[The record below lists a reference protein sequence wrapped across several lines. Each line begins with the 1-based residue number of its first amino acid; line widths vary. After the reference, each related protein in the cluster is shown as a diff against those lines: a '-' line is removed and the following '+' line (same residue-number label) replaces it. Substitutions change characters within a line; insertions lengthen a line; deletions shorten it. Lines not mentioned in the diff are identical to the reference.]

1 MDRRGFWNG
10 TEVRARVETEWRKNW
25 LEGFGR
31 EWIWG
36 GFLDID
42 KMGFPY
48 FSLVVGACVCVNGY
62 PSFTE
67 ETESSSFPHFF
78 SPSLGGLVR
87 KPTKQHYRRCLSL
100 WFAID
105 EFLLSFDELLTMELS
120 VIAGVMT
127 KGIYHDNLPP
137 SSALNDILLV
147 YDTLHSH
154 FKMETSWRY
163 VVGEQDNSR
172 RLVLGTAKECL
183 YTPGMSRKPRACK
196 FLSPLGL
203 VPETSH
209 KPCLPLYHLSQAS
222 RPSLILNCILI
233 EMIDDGLGFTG
244 SFCIWLSAK
253 SFCTFVPYMMKQ
265 IQVSVSFTD
274 MRLCQWKLAR
284 ERLLRRT
291 GSQEAIPDPSDLG
304 SVDEM
309 ELRQPEMYAN
319 YCHSEYVFNQLPKWQ
334 PVNRQTFPERLC
346 MRYNQ
351 PGKPSGLASVDVFV
365 NTADPLKESPIV
377 ISNTILSILSV
388 DYPAEKVSCYVS
400 DEGAARLTLETLS
413 LTCDFARK
421 WVPFCKKFQIEPPS
435 PESYFSQKVDHL
447 KYNPYPTFSK
457 ERRLMKRQY
466 EDFKAQINGLI
477 TKFQDVPSE
486 GWTMKDGTPWPG
498 NDIKN
503 HLGMM
508 QIIMGR
514 GGPHGSDT
522 GALPQVVYVSR
533 EKRPGFHHNNKAGAM
548 NALVRVSALLTN
560 GTYILNLDSDHYI
573 NNSRTFLEAMCFLM
587 DPSNQ
592 KICFV
597 QFPQR
602 FEGVDANDRYGNHN
616 TIFYDINLKGF
627 DGIQGPFYLGTGC
640 FFYRKALCGYD
651 PSFEQKILNTRWL
664 DLRMKRP
671 SDNHGHYFSDAS
683 DESSSS
689 LLIQE
694 LNSLEREFP
703 SSFQSMEMCF
713 GQAPL
718 LIASNFVDDDI
729 FSSYATIEE
738 ILRAAIHVISCDY
751 EDKTAWGI
759 EVGWI
764 YGSQTGDVLTGLKMH
779 ARGWRSVY
787 CMPVRAAFRGSA
799 PINLSDRLTQ
809 VLFWAT
815 SSIEILFSRH
825 CPIWYGYGGGLKL
838 LERVAY
844 INAVIY
850 PIFSVP
856 LLIYC
861 ALPAICHLSGKSIIS
876 PITYEA
882 SIWFMLVVLSIFAH
896 GFLELRWS
904 GVTLQERWRN
914 QQFWVIAGVSSHFF
928 AIFQG
933 LFKVMLGLNTRSSTL
948 MKTHDEDSAI
958 EFYKFKW
965 TSLLILPTTL
975 ILINLWAVV
984 AMIFSIVVHGYG
996 SFGPL
1001 FAKLFFS
1008 FCVIVHLYP
1017 FLKGLLVRKHNI
1029 PTVVILWS
1037 LILATLF
1044 CLLWVRLDPFTT
1056 RFQGPDAEAC
1066 GYEC

>member
-1 MDRRGFWNG
+1 MSFNS
-10 TEVRARVETEWRKNW
+10 N
-25 LEGFGR
+25 
-31 EWIWG
+31 IW
-36 GFLDID
+36 
-42 KMGFPY
+42 
-48 FSLVVGACVCVNGY
+48 
-62 PSFTE
+62 E
-67 ETESSSFPHFF
+67 E
-78 SPSLGGLVR
+78 
-87 KPTKQHYRRCLSL
+87 
-100 WFAID
+100 
-105 EFLLSFDELLTMELS
+105 
-120 VIAGVMT
+120 
-127 KGIYHDNLPP
+127 
-137 SSALNDILLV
+137 
-147 YDTLHSH
+147 
-154 FKMETSWRY
+154 
-163 VVGEQDNSR
+163 
-172 RLVLGTAKECL
+172 
-183 YTPGMSRKPRACK
+183 
-196 FLSPLGL
+196 
-203 VPETSH
+203 
-209 KPCLPLYHLSQAS
+209 
-222 RPSLILNCILI
+222 
-233 EMIDDGLGFTG
+233 
-244 SFCIWLSAK
+244 
-253 SFCTFVPYMMKQ
+253 
-265 IQVSVSFTD
+265 
-274 MRLCQWKLAR
+274 RLCQWKLAR

-291 GSQEAIPDPSDLG
+291 GSQEEIPDPSDLG

-309 ELRQPEMYAN
+309 ELRQPEMDNESRQFLSRKVPIPPSMIYP
-319 YCHSEYVFNQLPKWQ
+319 YRVSVIFRLVILVFFLRYRLTHPVHNAYGLWLASVFCEVWFSVSWILDQLPKWQ

-365 NTADPLKESPIV
+365 SIADPLKESPIV

-400 DEGAARLTLETLS
+400 DEGASRLTLETLS

-522 GALPQVVYVSR
+522 RALPQVVYVSR

-602 FEGVDANDRYGNHN
+602 FEGVDANDRYGSHN

-640 FFYRKALCGYD
+640 FLYRKALCGYD

-689 LLIQE
+689 LLVQE

-882 SIWFMLVVLSIFAH
+882 NIWFMLVVLSIFAH

-904 GVTLQERWRN
+904 GVSLQERWRN

-1017 FLKGLLVRKHNI
+1017 FLKGLLVWKHNI

-1044 CLLWVRLDPFTT
+1044 CLLWVQLDPFTT

>member
-1 MDRRGFWNG
+1 MSFNSS
-10 TEVRARVETEWRKNW
+10 
-25 LEGFGR
+25 
-31 EWIWG
+31 IW
-36 GFLDID
+36 
-42 KMGFPY
+42 
-48 FSLVVGACVCVNGY
+48 
-62 PSFTE
+62 E
-67 ETESSSFPHFF
+67 E
-78 SPSLGGLVR
+78 
-87 KPTKQHYRRCLSL
+87 
-100 WFAID
+100 
-105 EFLLSFDELLTMELS
+105 
-120 VIAGVMT
+120 
-127 KGIYHDNLPP
+127 
-137 SSALNDILLV
+137 
-147 YDTLHSH
+147 
-154 FKMETSWRY
+154 
-163 VVGEQDNSR
+163 
-172 RLVLGTAKECL
+172 
-183 YTPGMSRKPRACK
+183 
-196 FLSPLGL
+196 
-203 VPETSH
+203 
-209 KPCLPLYHLSQAS
+209 
-222 RPSLILNCILI
+222 
-233 EMIDDGLGFTG
+233 
-244 SFCIWLSAK
+244 
-253 SFCTFVPYMMKQ
+253 
-265 IQVSVSFTD
+265 
-274 MRLCQWKLAR
+274 RLCQWRLAR

-291 GSQEAIPDPSDLG
+291 GSQEEIPDPSDLG

-309 ELRQPEMYAN
+309 ELRQPEMDNESRQFLSRKVPIPPSMIYP
-319 YCHSEYVFNQLPKWQ
+319 YRVSVIFRLVILVFFLRYRLTHPVHNAYGLWLASVFCEVWFSISWILDQLPKWQ

-365 NTADPLKESPIV
+365 STADPLKESPIV

-400 DEGAARLTLETLS
+400 DEGAARLTLETLA

-508 QIIMGR
+508 QIIMGH

-522 GALPQVVYVSR
+522 RALPQVVYVSR
-533 EKRPGFHHNNKAGAM
+533 EKRPGFHHNTKAGAM

-664 DLRMKRP
+664 DLRMKSP

-703 SSFQSMEMCF
+703 SSFQSMKMCF

-729 FSSYATIEE
+729 FSSYATSEE

-809 VLFWAT
+809 
-815 SSIEILFSRH
+815 
-825 CPIWYGYGGGLKL
+825 
-838 LERVAY
+838 
-844 INAVIY
+844 
-850 PIFSVP
+850 
-856 LLIYC
+856 
-861 ALPAICHLSGKSIIS
+861 
-876 PITYEA
+876 ITYEA
-882 SIWFMLVVLSIFAH
+882 NIWFMLVVLSIFAH

-904 GVTLQERWRN
+904 GVSLQERWRN

-948 MKTHDEDSAI
+948 MKTHDEDSAV

-975 ILINLWAVV
+975 ILINLWAIV

-1008 FCVIVHLYP
+1008 SFVIVHLYP
-1017 FLKGLLVRKHNI
+1017 FLKGLLVWKHNI

-1037 LILATLF
+1037 LILASLF

>member
-1 MDRRGFWNG
+1 MSFNS
-10 TEVRARVETEWRKNW
+10 N
-25 LEGFGR
+25 
-31 EWIWG
+31 IW
-36 GFLDID
+36 
-42 KMGFPY
+42 
-48 FSLVVGACVCVNGY
+48 
-62 PSFTE
+62 E
-67 ETESSSFPHFF
+67 E
-78 SPSLGGLVR
+78 
-87 KPTKQHYRRCLSL
+87 
-100 WFAID
+100 
-105 EFLLSFDELLTMELS
+105 
-120 VIAGVMT
+120 
-127 KGIYHDNLPP
+127 
-137 SSALNDILLV
+137 
-147 YDTLHSH
+147 
-154 FKMETSWRY
+154 
-163 VVGEQDNSR
+163 
-172 RLVLGTAKECL
+172 
-183 YTPGMSRKPRACK
+183 
-196 FLSPLGL
+196 
-203 VPETSH
+203 
-209 KPCLPLYHLSQAS
+209 
-222 RPSLILNCILI
+222 
-233 EMIDDGLGFTG
+233 
-244 SFCIWLSAK
+244 
-253 SFCTFVPYMMKQ
+253 
-265 IQVSVSFTD
+265 
-274 MRLCQWKLAR
+274 RLCQWKLAR

-291 GSQEAIPDPSDLG
+291 GSQEEIPDPSDLG

-309 ELRQPEMYAN
+309 ELRQPEMY
-319 YCHSEYVFNQLPKWQ
+319 
-334 PVNRQTFPERLC
+334 
-346 MRYNQ
+346 NQ

-365 NTADPLKESPIV
+365 STADPLKESPIV

-457 ERRLMKRQY
+457 ERRLMKRRY

-522 GALPQVVYVSR
+522 RALPQVVYVSR

-602 FEGVDANDRYGNHN
+602 FEGVDANDRYGSHN

-640 FFYRKALCGYD
+640 FLYRKALCGYD

-689 LLIQE
+689 LLVQE

-882 SIWFMLVVLSIFAH
+882 NIWFMLVVLSIFAH

-904 GVTLQERWRN
+904 GVSLQERWRN